1 MVRGGFK
8 GLVLREFEFQWKC
21 SAKFVTVGGVVLVK
35 RVTPISAWCDQFYFN
50 FKYNLY
56 YCNMFYIKKIIID
69 MVCGEGAS
77 GPVRRQWSK
86 TICPN
91 MQGGGGWSTD
101 DPTPPYPT
109 ANPNCIAERE
119 GKTSPKTKTKA
130 SKRCF
135 LIWCLHSKIRVSM
148 YKLCFVKTPDQINIF
163 LVGSTTF
170 RFFFFFLGQTFSQ

>member
-1 MVRGGFK
+1 MLRGEAPLGPV
-8 GLVLREFEFQWKC
+8 GWQWGKAIC
-21 SAKFVTVGGVVLVK
+21 AVGGN
-35 RVTPISAWCDQFYFN
+35 TD
-50 FKYNLY
+50 NL
-56 YCNMFYIKKIIID
+56 
-69 MVCGEGAS
+69 
-77 GPVRRQWSK
+77 
-86 TICPN
+86 
-91 MQGGGGWSTD
+91 
-101 DPTPPYPT
+101 TPPYPT

-170 RFFFFFLGQTFSQ
+170 RFFFYF